1 MARYDY
7 ESDITFAQQQ
17 FDKAQERGEK
27 RGKRMAREALKTQF
41 VGGLIGAGIKGVKSL
56 LDQKADALHFSQA
69 PQRAR
74 YEQMLN
80 QRTSIQNTLKPYI
93 AQGGNKEDYLTDYYY
108 DIYSKEAKAARPNAV
123 ESSYDTWL
131 REEAN
136 KKAKSMIPVFDKMQQ
151 ESVDVPTFEEFQAQ
165 YTKYSNQI
173 TPRSLGG
180 AAVKYVKNLFAK
192 ETDETL
198 AYKNEKAKD
207 VLYGTSLFKES
218 KELKGALQ
226 EWNAAGNG
234 VVDIVKALNE
244 KAKNGEIIFKDIV
257 DPKVVDW
264 EEQSH
269 GSIIKKK
276 GLLYITRDAKGNKIE
291 IVKDLDLNQYEKK
304 KLPVFTE
311 SDKKSA
317 YNTSQSV
324 IASFDKKDEKVKAF
338 NKFVK
343 DKNLGLTFGSQVL
356 EVTTNLGKN
365 PKDVTAQQIATNFLL
380 NQIVK
385 QGSLVNLR
393 TTMTNWDVASMSPVE
408 PERETE
414 YLKNELLPN
423 IKTFKED
430 IQTKLGANHPQVSEL
445 YATTLTFIKAESMNL
460 DIDERQEYIK
470 DLNREFGYETSRN
483 LISEDR
489 NDEVIDPIMPPKAVK
504 VLPKIKNITNEYKE
518 KGVIKKHKGR
528 KLTYLTNWEENMDKL
543 DLSTLSIN
551 DLGYL
556 ASIRGDELYN
566 YLGLD
571 TNVSLTPFRV
581 QGLGYKGGI
590 KTLRANAREAMEQK
604 LMNEREIGEFKADG
618 IVSGMFMNKDN
629 DWNTLKD
636 DETINTFFETLK
648 INLLK
653 V

>member
-41 VGGLIGAGIKGVKSL
+41 VGGLIGAGLEGVKSL
-56 LDQKADALHFSQA
+56 LNQKADALHFSQA

-93 AQGGNKEDYLTDYYY
+93 AQGGNKEDYLTNYYY
-108 DIYSKEAKAARPNAV
+108 DIYLKEAKVAKPNAV

-131 REEAN
+131 REEAR

-151 ESVDVPTFEEFQAQ
+151 ESLDVPTFEEFQAQ
-165 YTKYSNQI
+165 YTKYANQL
-173 TPRSLGG
+173 TPRSIGG
-180 AAVKYVKNLFAK
+180 AAIKYVKNLFAK

-234 VVDIVKALNE
+234 VVDIVNALNE
-244 KAKNGEIIFKDIV
+244 KAKKGEIVFKDIV
-257 DPKVVDW
+257 DPKVVEW

-269 GSIIKKK
+269 GSTIKKK
-276 GLLYITRDAKGNKIE
+276 GLLYITRDANGNKIE
-291 IVKDLDLNQYEKK
+291 TVKDLDLNQYETK
-304 KLPVFTE
+304 KLPVFNET
-311 SDKKSA
+311 DKKSA
-317 YNTSQSV
+317 YNAAQSV
-324 IASFDKKDEKVKAF
+324 VSSFDKKDERVKIF
-338 NKFVK
+338 NQVVK
-343 DKNLGLTFGSQVL
+343 DKNLGLTFGSQIL
-356 EVTTNLGKN
+356 EITTNLGRN

-380 NQIVK
+380 NQAVEK
-385 QGSLVNLR
+385 GSLVGLR
-393 TTMTNWDVASMSPVE
+393 TTMTNWDVAKLSPPE

-430 IQTKLGANHPQVSEL
+430 IQTKLGANHPEVSKL
-445 YATTLTFIKAESMNL
+445 YETTLKFIQADSMSL
-460 DIDERQEYIK
+460 TIDERQEYIR

-483 LISEDR
+483 LISETT
-489 NDEVIDPIMPPKAVK
+489 DEEITDSIMPPKAVK
-504 VLPKIKNITNEYKE
+504 EP
-518 KGVIKKHKGR
+518 
-528 KLTYLTNWEENMDKL
+528 M
-543 DLSTLSIN
+543 SIN
-551 DLGYL
+551 AVSSKYKVDEDFINKLI
-556 ASIRGDELYN
+556 SIKPKAG
-566 YLGLD
+566 G
-571 TNVSLTPFRV
+571 VAQQAPFREDPIDLV
-581 QGLGYKGGI
+581 TDKMLYDAGYITQGKDAPAFKMFGRRQFIRDLFEDLQ
-590 KTLRANAREAMEQK
+590 LR
-604 LMNEREIGEFKADG
+604 
-618 IVSGMFMNKDN
+618 
-629 DWNTLKD
+629 
-636 DETINTFFETLK
+636 
-648 INLLK
+648 
-653 V
+653 

>member
-7 ESDITFAQQQ
+7 EGQ
-17 FDKAQERGEK
+17 FDFVKKQFDEAQERGEK

-108 DIYSKEAKAARPNAV
+108 DIYSKEAKVARPNAV

-165 YTKYSNQI
+165 YTKYANQL
-173 TPRSLGG
+173 TPRSIGG

-269 GSIIKKK
+269 GSTIKKK
-276 GLLYITRDAKGNKIE
+276 GLLYITRDANGNKIE
-291 IVKDLDLNQYEKK
+291 TVKDLDLNQYETK
-304 KLPVFTE
+304 KLPVFNET
-311 SDKKSA
+311 DKKSA
-317 YNTSQSV
+317 YNAAQSV
-324 IASFDKKDEKVKAF
+324 VSSFDKKDERVKIF
-338 NKFVK
+338 NQVVK
-343 DKNLGLTFGSQVL
+343 DKQLGLTFGSQVL

-380 NQIVK
+380 NQAVEK
-385 QGSLVNLR
+385 GSLVGLR
-393 TTMTNWDVASMSPVE
+393 TTMTNWDVAKLSPPE
-408 PERETE
+408 PEKETE

-430 IQTKLGANHPQVSEL
+430 IQTKLGANHPEISKL
-445 YATTLTFIKAESMNL
+445 YETTLKFIQADSMSL
-460 DIDERQEYIK
+460 TIDERQEYIR
-470 DLNREFGYETSRN
+470 DLNTEFGYETSRN
-483 LISEDR
+483 LISETT
-489 NDEVIDPIMPPKAVK
+489 DEEITDSIMPPKAVK
-504 VLPKIKNITNEYKE
+504 EPMSIDAVSSKYKVDEDFINKLISIKPKVGGVTQQAPFREDPIDLITDKMLYDAGYISKGKDAPGFKMFGRRKFIK
-518 KGVIKKHKGR
+518 
-528 KLTYLTNWEENMDKL
+528 
-543 DLSTLSIN
+543 DLYN
-551 DLGYL
+551 DLQ
-556 ASIRGDELYN
+556 
-566 YLGLD
+566 
-571 TNVSLTPFRV
+571 LT
-581 QGLGYKGGI
+581 
-590 KTLRANAREAMEQK
+590 
-604 LMNEREIGEFKADG
+604 
-618 IVSGMFMNKDN
+618 
-629 DWNTLKD
+629 
-636 DETINTFFETLK
+636 K
-648 INLLK
+648 INF
-653 V
+653 

>member
-1 MARYDY
+1 MARYNY
-7 ESDITFAQQQ
+7 ESQLTFAREQ
-17 FDKAQERGEK
+17 FDEAEK
-27 RGKRMAREALKTQF
+27 RGKKRGKELAREALKKQF
-41 VGGLIGAGIKGVKSL
+41 VGGIIGAGLQGVKSL

-136 KKAKSMIPVFDKMQQ
+136 KKAKAMIPVFDKMQQ
-151 ESVDVPTFEEFQAQ
+151 ESIDVPTFEEFQAQ
-165 YTKYSNQI
+165 YTKYANQL
-173 TPRSLGG
+173 TPRSIGG

-234 VVDIVKALNE
+234 VVEIVKALNI
-244 KAKNGEIIFKDIV
+244 KAKNGEIVFKDIV
-257 DPKVVDW
+257 DPKFIDW
-264 EEQSH
+264 EEKAH

-276 GLLYITRDAKGNKIE
+276 GLLYITRDADGNKIE
-291 IVKDLDLNQYEKK
+291 TVKDLDLNQYETK
-304 KLPVFTE
+304 KLPAFTE
-311 SDKKSA
+311 SDKKAA

-324 IASFDKKDEKVKAF
+324 IASFDKENAKVEAF

-380 NQIVK
+380 NQVVQ

-408 PERETE
+408 PEKETQ
-414 YLKNELLPN
+414 YLKNQLLPN

-430 IQTKLGANHPQVSEL
+430 IQAKLGANHPQITEL
-445 YATTLTFIKAESMNL
+445 YATTLKFIKADSMDL
-460 DIDERQEYIK
+460 TIDERQEYIR
-470 DLNREFGYETSRN
+470 DLNKEFGYETSRN

-489 NDEVIDPIMPPKAVK
+489 DAEVIDTIMPPK
-504 VLPKIKNITNEYKE
+504 
-518 KGVIKKHKGR
+518 VIKEPISIEAVSSKYKIDEKLINKLIDIKPKTGPVTQQSPGRTDPIDLITKEMLYDAGYISKGKDALAFQMIGRR
-528 KLTYLTNWEENMDKL
+528 KFIK
-543 DLSTLSIN
+543 DLYK
-551 DLGYL
+551 DLQL
-556 ASIRGDELYN
+556 
-566 YLGLD
+566 
-571 TNVSLTPFRV
+571 
-581 QGLGYKGGI
+581 
-590 KTLRANAREAMEQK
+590 
-604 LMNEREIGEFKADG
+604 
-618 IVSGMFMNKDN
+618 
-629 DWNTLKD
+629 
-636 DETINTFFETLK
+636 
-648 INLLK
+648 
-653 V
+653 

>member
-108 DIYSKEAKAARPNAV
+108 DIYSKEAKVARPNAV

-136 KKAKSMIPVFDKMQQ
+136 KKAKAMIPVFDKMQQ

-165 YTKYSNQI
+165 YTKYSNQV
-173 TPRSLGG
+173 TPRSIGG

-257 DPKVVDW
+257 DPKFVDW

-269 GSIIKKK
+269 GSTIKKK
-276 GLLYITRDAKGNKIE
+276 GLLYITRDANGNKIE
-291 IVKDLDLNQYEKK
+291 TVKDLDLNQYETK
-304 KLPVFTE
+304 KLPVFNET
-311 SDKKSA
+311 DKKSA
-317 YNTSQSV
+317 YNAAQSV
-324 IASFDKKDEKVKAF
+324 VSSFDKKDERVKIF
-338 NKFVK
+338 NQVVK
-343 DKNLGLTFGSQVL
+343 DKQLGLTFGSQVL

-380 NQIVK
+380 NQVVQ

-408 PERETE
+408 PEKETE

-430 IQTKLGANHPQVSEL
+430 IQTKLGANHPQITEL
-445 YATTLTFIKAESMNL
+445 YATTLKFIKADSMDL
-460 DIDERQEYIK
+460 TIDERQEYIR
-470 DLNREFGYETSRN
+470 DLNKEFGYETSRN
-483 LISEDR
+483 LISKDR
-489 NDEVIDPIMPPKAVK
+489 DVESGETIPMPPKKEPMSITEVSSKYK
-504 VLPKIKNITNEYKE
+504 VDEDFINKLINIKPKIG
-518 KGVIKKHKGR
+518 GV
-528 KLTYLTNWEENMDKL
+528 
-543 DLSTLSIN
+543 
-551 DLGYL
+551 
-556 ASIRGDELYN
+556 AQQA
-566 YLGLD
+566 
-571 TNVSLTPFRV
+571 PFREDPIDLV
-581 QGLGYKGGI
+581 TDKMLYDAGYITQGKDASAFKMFGRRKFIRDLFEDLQ
-590 KTLRANAREAMEQK
+590 LR
-604 LMNEREIGEFKADG
+604 
-618 IVSGMFMNKDN
+618 
-629 DWNTLKD
+629 
-636 DETINTFFETLK
+636 
-648 INLLK
+648 
-653 V
+653 

>member
-93 AQGGNKEDYLTDYYY
+93 AQGGNKEEYLTNYYY
-108 DIYSKEAKAARPNAV
+108 DLYSSEAVKVKPNAV
-123 ESSYDTWL
+123 VSSYDTWL

-165 YTKYSNQI
+165 YTKYANQL
-173 TPRSLGG
+173 TPRSIGG
-180 AAVKYVKNLFAK
+180 AAFKYVKNLFAK

-244 KAKNGEIIFKDIV
+244 KAKKGELVFKDIV
-257 DPKVVDW
+257 DPKVVEW

-269 GSIIKKK
+269 GSTIKKK
-276 GLLYITRDAKGNKIE
+276 GLLYITRDANGNKIE
-291 IVKDLDLNQYEKK
+291 TVKDLDLNQYEKK

-311 SDKKSA
+311 SDKKAA

-324 IASFDKKDEKVKAF
+324 IASFDKKDKKVEAF

-365 PKDVTAQQIATNFLL
+365 PKDVSAQQIATNFLL
-380 NQIVK
+380 NQAVK
-385 QGSLVNLR
+385 KGSLVGLR

-408 PERETE
+408 PEKETE

-430 IQTKLGANHPQVSEL
+430 IQTKLGANHPQVTEL
-445 YATTLTFIKAESMNL
+445 YATTLTFIKAESMDLN
-460 DIDERQEYIK
+460 IDERQEYIR

-483 LISEDR
+483 LISETT
-489 NDEVIDPIMPPKAVK
+489 DEDITDTIMPPKVVK
-504 VLPKIKNITNEYKE
+504 EP
-518 KGVIKKHKGR
+518 
-528 KLTYLTNWEENMDKL
+528 M
-543 DLSTLSIN
+543 SIN
-551 DLGYL
+551 AVSSKYKINEDFINKLISIKPKVGGVTQQAPFREDPIDL
-556 ASIRGDELYN
+556 ITDEMLYN
-566 YLGLD
+566 A
-571 TNVSLTPFRV
+571 
-581 QGLGYKGGI
+581 GYISKGKDAAGFKMFGRRKFI
-590 KTLRANAREAMEQK
+590 KDL
-604 LMNEREIGEFKADG
+604 
-618 IVSGMFMNKDN
+618 
-629 DWNTLKD
+629 
-636 DETINTFFETLK
+636 FEDLQL
-648 INLLK
+648 I
-653 V
+653 

>member
-41 VGGLIGAGIKGVKSL
+41 VGGLIGAGIEGVKSL

-165 YTKYSNQI
+165 YTKYANQL
-173 TPRSLGG
+173 TPRSIGG

-244 KAKNGEIIFKDIV
+244 KAKKGELVFKDIV
-257 DPKVVDW
+257 DPKFVDW

-269 GSIIKKK
+269 GSTIKKK
-276 GLLYITRDAKGNKIE
+276 GLLYITRDANGNKIE
-291 IVKDLDLNQYEKK
+291 TVKDLDLNQYETK
-304 KLPVFTE
+304 KLPVFNET
-311 SDKKSA
+311 DKKSA
-317 YNTSQSV
+317 YNAAQSV
-324 IASFDKKDEKVKAF
+324 VSSFDKKDERVKIF
-338 NKFVK
+338 NQVVK
-343 DKNLGLTFGSQVL
+343 DKNLGLTFGSQIL
-356 EVTTNLGKN
+356 EITTNLGRN

-380 NQIVK
+380 NQAVEK
-385 QGSLVNLR
+385 GSLVGLR
-393 TTMTNWDVASMSPVE
+393 TIMTNWDVAKLSPPE
-408 PERETE
+408 PEKETE

-430 IQTKLGANHPQVSEL
+430 MQTKLGANHPQVTEL
-445 YATTLTFIKAESMNL
+445 YATTLTFIKAESMDLN
-460 DIDERQEYIK
+460 IDERQEYIR

-483 LISEDR
+483 LITEGRD
-489 NDEVIDPIMPPKAVK
+489 DEVIDPIMPPKAVK
-504 VLPKIKNITNEYKE
+504 E
-518 KGVIKKHKGR
+518 VI
-528 KLTYLTNWEENMDKL
+528 
-543 DLSTLSIN
+543 SIE
-551 DLGYL
+551 D
-556 ASIRGDELYN
+556 
-566 YLGLD
+566 
-571 TNVSLTPFRV
+571 VSSK
-581 QGLGYKGGI
+581 Y
-590 KTLRANAREAMEQK
+590 
-604 LMNEREIGEFKADG
+604 
-618 IVSGMFMNKDN
+618 
-629 DWNTLKD
+629 
-636 DETINTFFETLK
+636 K
-648 INLLK
+648 INEELINKLIGMK
-653 V
+653 PKTGPVTQQAPGRTDPIDLITKEMLYDAGYISKGKDAIGFQAIGRRRFIRDLYKDLQLTKITF

>member
-7 ESDITFAQQQ
+7 ESQLTFAREQ
-17 FDKAQERGEK
+17 FDEAEK
-27 RGKRMAREALKTQF
+27 RGKKRGKELAREALKKQF
-41 VGGLIGAGIKGVKSL
+41 VGGLIGEGLKGVKSL

-93 AQGGNKEDYLTDYYY
+93 AQGGNKEDYLTNYYY
-108 DIYSKEAKAARPNAV
+108 DIYSKEAKVARPNAV

-136 KKAKSMIPVFDKMQQ
+136 KKAKAMIPVFDKMQQ
-151 ESVDVPTFEEFQAQ
+151 ESIDVPTFEEFQKQ
-165 YTKYSNQI
+165 YTKYANQM
-173 TPRSLGG
+173 TPRTLGG
-180 AAVKYVKNLFAK
+180 VAGNFVKNLFNK

-244 KAKNGEIIFKDIV
+244 KAKKGELVFKDIV
-257 DPKVVDW
+257 DPKVVEW

-269 GSIIKKK
+269 GSTIKKK
-276 GLLYITRDAKGNKIE
+276 GLLYITRDANGNKIE
-291 IVKDLDLNQYEKK
+291 TVKDLDLNQYEKK

-311 SDKKSA
+311 SDKKAA

-324 IASFDKKDEKVKAF
+324 IASFDKKDKKVEAF

-365 PKDVTAQQIATNFLL
+365 PKDVSAQQIATNFLL
-380 NQIVK
+380 NQAVEK
-385 QGSLVNLR
+385 GSLVGLR

-408 PERETE
+408 PEKETE

-430 IQTKLGANHPQVSEL
+430 TQTKLGANHPQVTEL
-445 YATTLTFIKAESMNL
+445 YATTLKFIKADSMDL
-460 DIDERQEYIK
+460 TIDERQEYIR
-470 DLNREFGYETSRN
+470 DLNKEFGYETSRN
-483 LISEDR
+483 LISKDR
-489 NDEVIDPIMPPKAVK
+489 DVESGETIPMPPKKEPMSITEVSSKYK
-504 VLPKIKNITNEYKE
+504 VDEDFINKLINIKPKIG
-518 KGVIKKHKGR
+518 GV
-528 KLTYLTNWEENMDKL
+528 
-543 DLSTLSIN
+543 
-551 DLGYL
+551 
-556 ASIRGDELYN
+556 AQQA
-566 YLGLD
+566 
-571 TNVSLTPFRV
+571 PFREDPIDLV
-581 QGLGYKGGI
+581 TDKMLYDAGYITQGKDASAFKMFGKRKFIRDLFEDLQ
-590 KTLRANAREAMEQK
+590 LR
-604 LMNEREIGEFKADG
+604 
-618 IVSGMFMNKDN
+618 
-629 DWNTLKD
+629 
-636 DETINTFFETLK
+636 
-648 INLLK
+648 
-653 V
+653 

>member
-93 AQGGNKEDYLTDYYY
+93 AQGGNKEDYLTNYYY
-108 DIYSKEAKAARPNAV
+108 DIYLKEAKVARPNAV

-165 YTKYSNQI
+165 YTKYANQL
-173 TPRSLGG
+173 TPRSIGG

-244 KAKNGEIIFKDIV
+244 KAKKGELVFKDIV
-257 DPKVVDW
+257 DPKFVDW

-269 GSIIKKK
+269 GSTIKKK
-276 GLLYITRDAKGNKIE
+276 GLLYITRDANGNKIE
-291 IVKDLDLNQYEKK
+291 TVKDLDLNQYETK
-304 KLPVFTE
+304 KLPVFNET
-311 SDKKSA
+311 DKKSA
-317 YNTSQSV
+317 YNAAQSV
-324 IASFDKKDEKVKAF
+324 VSSFDKKDERVKIF
-338 NKFVK
+338 NQVVK
-343 DKNLGLTFGSQVL
+343 DKNLGLTFGSQIL
-356 EVTTNLGKN
+356 EITTNLGRN

-380 NQIVK
+380 NQAVEK
-385 QGSLVNLR
+385 GSLVGLR
-393 TTMTNWDVASMSPVE
+393 TIMTNWDVAKLSPPE
-408 PERETE
+408 PEKETK

-430 IQTKLGANHPQVSEL
+430 IQSKIGANHPEVSKL
-445 YATTLTFIKAESMNL
+445 YETTLKFIQADSMSL
-460 DIDERQEYIK
+460 TIDERQEYIR

-483 LISEDR
+483 LINETTDEDIT
-489 NDEVIDPIMPPKAVK
+489 DTIMPPKAIKKPMSINAVSSK
-504 VLPKIKNITNEYKE
+504 YKIDEDFINKLISIKPKIG
-518 KGVIKKHKGR
+518 GV
-528 KLTYLTNWEENMDKL
+528 
-543 DLSTLSIN
+543 SQQ
-551 DLGYL
+551 
-556 ASIRGDELYN
+556 A
-566 YLGLD
+566 
-571 TNVSLTPFRV
+571 PFREDPID
-581 QGLGYKGGI
+581 LITDKMLYDAGYISEGKDAPGFKMFGRRKFI
-590 KTLRANAREAMEQK
+590 RDLFEDLQLR
-604 LMNEREIGEFKADG
+604 
-618 IVSGMFMNKDN
+618 
-629 DWNTLKD
+629 
-636 DETINTFFETLK
+636 
-648 INLLK
+648 
-653 V
+653 

>member
-93 AQGGNKEDYLTDYYY
+93 AQGGNKEEYLTNYYY
-108 DIYSKEAKAARPNAV
+108 DLYSAEAAKVRPNAV
-123 ESSYDTWL
+123 VSSYDTWL
-131 REEAN
+131 REEAA

-165 YTKYSNQI
+165 YTKYANQL
-173 TPRSLGG
+173 TPRSIGG

-207 VLYGTSLFKES
+207 VLYGTTLFKES
-218 KELKGALQ
+218 NELRGALQ

-234 VVDIVKALNE
+234 VVDIVNALNE
-244 KAKNGEIIFKDIV
+244 KAKKGEIIFKDIV
-257 DPKVVDW
+257 DPKVVEW

-269 GSIIKKK
+269 GSTIKKK
-276 GLLYITRDAKGNKIE
+276 GLLYITRDANGNKIE
-291 IVKDLDLNQYEKK
+291 TVKDLDLNQYETK
-304 KLPVFTE
+304 KLPVFNET
-311 SDKKSA
+311 DKKSA
-317 YNTSQSV
+317 YNAAQSV
-324 IASFDKKDEKVKAF
+324 VSSFDKKDERVKIF
-338 NKFVK
+338 NQVVK
-343 DKNLGLTFGSQVL
+343 DKQLGLTFGSQVL

-380 NQIVK
+380 NQAVEK
-385 QGSLVNLR
+385 GSLVGLR
-393 TTMTNWDVASMSPVE
+393 TTMTNWDVAKLSPPE
-408 PERETE
+408 PKKETE

-430 IQTKLGANHPQVSEL
+430 IQTKLGANHPEVSKL
-445 YATTLTFIKAESMNL
+445 YETTLKFIQADSMSL
-460 DIDERQEYIK
+460 TIDERQEYIR

-483 LISEDR
+483 LISETT
-489 NDEVIDPIMPPKAVK
+489 DEDTTDTIMPPKVVKEPMSINAVSSK
-504 VLPKIKNITNEYKE
+504 YKIDEDFINKLISIKPKIGGVSQQAPFREDPIDLIT
-518 KGVIKKHKGR
+518 
-528 KLTYLTNWEENMDKL
+528 
-543 DLSTLSIN
+543 
-551 DLGYL
+551 
-556 ASIRGDELYN
+556 DETLYN
-566 YLGLD
+566 A
-571 TNVSLTPFRV
+571 
-581 QGLGYKGGI
+581 GYISKGKDAAGFKMFGRRKFI
-590 KTLRANAREAMEQK
+590 KDL
-604 LMNEREIGEFKADG
+604 
-618 IVSGMFMNKDN
+618 
-629 DWNTLKD
+629 
-636 DETINTFFETLK
+636 FEDLQL
-648 INLLK
+648 I
-653 V
+653 

>member
-1 MARYDY
+1 
-7 ESDITFAQQQ
+7 
-17 FDKAQERGEK
+17 
-27 RGKRMAREALKTQF
+27 
-41 VGGLIGAGIKGVKSL
+41 
-56 LDQKADALHFSQA
+56 
-69 PQRAR
+69 
-74 YEQMLN
+74 
-80 QRTSIQNTLKPYI
+80 
-93 AQGGNKEDYLTDYYY
+93 
-108 DIYSKEAKAARPNAV
+108 
-123 ESSYDTWL
+123 
-131 REEAN
+131 
-136 KKAKSMIPVFDKMQQ
+136 
-151 ESVDVPTFEEFQAQ
+151 
-165 YTKYSNQI
+165 
-173 TPRSLGG
+173 
-180 AAVKYVKNLFAK
+180 
-192 ETDETL
+192 
-198 AYKNEKAKD
+198 
-207 VLYGTSLFKES
+207 
-218 KELKGALQ
+218 
-226 EWNAAGNG
+226 
-234 VVDIVKALNE
+234 
-244 KAKNGEIIFKDIV
+244 
-257 DPKVVDW
+257 
-264 EEQSH
+264 
-269 GSIIKKK
+269 
-276 GLLYITRDAKGNKIE
+276 
-291 IVKDLDLNQYEKK
+291 
-304 KLPVFTE
+304 
-311 SDKKSA
+311 
-317 YNTSQSV
+317 
-324 IASFDKKDEKVKAF
+324 
-338 NKFVK
+338 
-343 DKNLGLTFGSQVL
+343 
-356 EVTTNLGKN
+356 
-365 PKDVTAQQIATNFLL
+365 
-380 NQIVK
+380 
-385 QGSLVNLR
+385 
-393 TTMTNWDVASMSPVE
+393 MTNWDVAKLSPPE

-430 IQTKLGANHPQVSEL
+430 IQTKLGANHPEVSKL
-445 YATTLTFIKAESMNL
+445 YETTLKFIQADSMSL
-460 DIDERQEYIK
+460 TIDERQEYIR

-483 LISEDR
+483 LISETT
-489 NDEVIDPIMPPKAVK
+489 DEEITDSIMPPKAVK

>member
-7 ESDITFAQQQ
+7 EGQ
-17 FDKAQERGEK
+17 FDFVKKQFDEAQERGEK

-108 DIYSKEAKAARPNAV
+108 DIYSKEAKVARPNAV

-136 KKAKSMIPVFDKMQQ
+136 KKAKAMIPVFDKMQQ

-165 YTKYSNQI
+165 YTKYSNQV
-173 TPRSLGG
+173 TPRSIGG

-257 DPKVVDW
+257 DPKVVEW
-264 EEQSH
+264 EEESH
-269 GSIIKKK
+269 GSTIKRK

-291 IVKDLDLNQYEKK
+291 TVKDLDLNQYEAK

-311 SDKKSA
+311 SDKKAA

-324 IASFDKKDEKVKAF
+324 IASFDKKNPKVKLF
-338 NKFVK
+338 NKVI
-343 DKNLGLTFGSQVL
+343 KNETLGLTFGSQVL
-356 EVTTNLGKN
+356 EVANNLGN
-365 PKDVTAQQIATNFLL
+365 PRDITSQQIATNFLL
-380 NQIVK
+380 NQAVEK
-385 QGSLVNLR
+385 NSLVGLR
-393 TTMTNWDVASMSPVE
+393 TIMTNWDVASMSPVE
-408 PERETE
+408 PERETQ

-430 IQTKLGANHPQVSEL
+430 IQTKLGANHPQVAEL

-460 DIDERQEYIK
+460 NIDERQEYIR

-504 VLPKIKNITNEYKE
+504 VLPKIKNITSEYKE
-518 KGVIKKHKGR
+518 RGVIKRQEGR
-528 KLTYLTNWEENMDKL
+528 RLTYLTNWEDNMDKL
-543 DLSTLSIN
+543 DLSTLSMD

-556 ASIRGDELYN
+556 ASIRGNELYN

-581 QGLGYKGGI
+581 QGLGSKGGI
-590 KTLRANAREAMEQK
+590 KTLRANAKEAMEQK
-604 LMNEREIGEFKADG
+604 LMNERKISKFKADG

-629 DWNTLKD
+629 DWNTLKN
-636 DETINTFFETLK
+636 DEAINAFFETLK

>member
-93 AQGGNKEDYLTDYYY
+93 AQGGNKEEYLTNYYY
-108 DIYSKEAKAARPNAV
+108 DLYSSEAVKVKPNAV
-123 ESSYDTWL
+123 VSSYDTWL
-131 REEAN
+131 REEAA

-165 YTKYSNQI
+165 YTKYANQL
-173 TPRSLGG
+173 TPRSIGG
-180 AAVKYVKNLFAK
+180 AAFKYVKNLFAK

-244 KAKNGEIIFKDIV
+244 KAKKGELVFKDIV
-257 DPKVVDW
+257 DPKVVEW

-269 GSIIKKK
+269 GSTIKKK
-276 GLLYITRDAKGNKIE
+276 GLLYITRDANGNKIE
-291 IVKDLDLNQYEKK
+291 TVKDLDLNQYEKK

-311 SDKKSA
+311 SDKKAA

-324 IASFDKKDEKVKAF
+324 IASFDKKDKKVEAF

-365 PKDVTAQQIATNFLL
+365 PKDVSAQQIATNFLL
-380 NQIVK
+380 NQAVK
-385 QGSLVNLR
+385 KGSLVGLR

-408 PERETE
+408 PEKETE

-430 IQTKLGANHPQVSEL
+430 IQTKLGANHPQVTEL
-445 YATTLTFIKAESMNL
+445 YATTLTFIKAESMDLN
-460 DIDERQEYIK
+460 IDERQEYIR

-483 LISEDR
+483 LISETT
-489 NDEVIDPIMPPKAVK
+489 DEDITDTIMPPKVVK
-504 VLPKIKNITNEYKE
+504 EP
-518 KGVIKKHKGR
+518 
-528 KLTYLTNWEENMDKL
+528 M
-543 DLSTLSIN
+543 SIN
-551 DLGYL
+551 AVSSKYKINEDFINKLISIKPKVGGVTQQAPFREDPIDL
-556 ASIRGDELYN
+556 ITDEMLYN
-566 YLGLD
+566 A
-571 TNVSLTPFRV
+571 
-581 QGLGYKGGI
+581 GYISKGKDAAGFKMFGRRKFI
-590 KTLRANAREAMEQK
+590 KDL
-604 LMNEREIGEFKADG
+604 
-618 IVSGMFMNKDN
+618 
-629 DWNTLKD
+629 
-636 DETINTFFETLK
+636 FEDLQL
-648 INLLK
+648 I
-653 V
+653 

>member
-7 ESDITFAQQQ
+7 EGQ
-17 FDKAQERGEK
+17 FDFVKKQFDEAQERGEK

-93 AQGGNKEDYLTDYYY
+93 AQGGNKEEYLTNYYY
-108 DIYSKEAKAARPNAV
+108 DLYSSEAVKVKPNAV
-123 ESSYDTWL
+123 VSSYDTWL
-131 REEAN
+131 REEAA

-165 YTKYSNQI
+165 YTKYANQL
-173 TPRSLGG
+173 TPRSIGG
-180 AAVKYVKNLFAK
+180 AAFKYVKNLFAK

-244 KAKNGEIIFKDIV
+244 KAKKGELVFKDIV
-257 DPKVVDW
+257 DPKVVEW

-269 GSIIKKK
+269 GSTIKKK
-276 GLLYITRDAKGNKIE
+276 GLLYITRDANGNKIE
-291 IVKDLDLNQYEKK
+291 TVKDLDLNQYETK
-304 KLPVFTE
+304 KLPVFNET
-311 SDKKSA
+311 DKKSA
-317 YNTSQSV
+317 YNAAQSV
-324 IASFDKKDEKVKAF
+324 VSSFDKKDERVKIF
-338 NKFVK
+338 NQVVK
-343 DKNLGLTFGSQVL
+343 DKQLGLTFGSQVL

-380 NQIVK
+380 NQAVEK
-385 QGSLVNLR
+385 GSLVGLR
-393 TTMTNWDVASMSPVE
+393 TTMTNWDVAKLSPPE
-408 PERETE
+408 PEKETE

-430 IQTKLGANHPQVSEL
+430 IQTKLGANHPEVSKL
-445 YATTLTFIKAESMNL
+445 YETTLKFIQADSMSL
-460 DIDERQEYIK
+460 TIDERQEYTR

-483 LISEDR
+483 LISETT
-489 NDEVIDPIMPPKAVK
+489 DEDTTDTIMPPKVVKEPMSINAVSSK
-504 VLPKIKNITNEYKE
+504 YKIDEDFINKLISIKPKIGGVSQQAPFREDPIDLIT
-518 KGVIKKHKGR
+518 
-528 KLTYLTNWEENMDKL
+528 
-543 DLSTLSIN
+543 
-551 DLGYL
+551 
-556 ASIRGDELYN
+556 DEMLYN
-566 YLGLD
+566 A
-571 TNVSLTPFRV
+571 
-581 QGLGYKGGI
+581 GYISKGKDAAG
-590 KTLRANAREAMEQK
+590 
-604 LMNEREIGEFKADG
+604 FK
-618 IVSGMFMNKDN
+618 MFGRRKFIRD
-629 DWNTLKD
+629 L
-636 DETINTFFETLK
+636 FEDLQL
-648 INLLK
+648 I
-653 V
+653 

>member
-7 ESDITFAQQQ
+7 ESQLTFAREQ
-17 FDKAQERGEK
+17 FDEAEK
-27 RGKRMAREALKTQF
+27 RGKKRGKELAREALKKQF
-41 VGGLIGAGIKGVKSL
+41 VGGLIGAGLQGVKSL

-136 KKAKSMIPVFDKMQQ
+136 KKAKAMIPVFDKMQQ
-151 ESVDVPTFEEFQAQ
+151 ESIDVPTFEEFQAQ
-165 YTKYSNQI
+165 YTKYANQL
-173 TPRSLGG
+173 TPRSIGG

-244 KAKNGEIIFKDIV
+244 KAKKGEIVFKDIV
-257 DPKVVDW
+257 DPKVVEW

-269 GSIIKKK
+269 GSTIKKK
-276 GLLYITRDAKGNKIE
+276 GLLYITRDANGNKIE
-291 IVKDLDLNQYEKK
+291 TVKDLDLNQYETK
-304 KLPVFTE
+304 KLPAFTE
-311 SDKKSA
+311 SDKKAA

-324 IASFDKKDEKVKAF
+324 IASFDKKNAKVEAF

-380 NQIVK
+380 NQVVQ

-408 PERETE
+408 PEKETE

-430 IQTKLGANHPQVSEL
+430 IQTKLGANHPQITEL
-445 YATTLTFIKAESMNL
+445 YATTLKFIKADSMDL
-460 DIDERQEYIK
+460 TIDERQEYIR
-470 DLNREFGYETSRN
+470 DLNKEFGYETSRN
-483 LISEDR
+483 LISKDR
-489 NDEVIDPIMPPKAVK
+489 DVESGETIPMPPKKEPMSITEVSSKYK
-504 VLPKIKNITNEYKE
+504 VDEDFINKLINIKPKIG
-518 KGVIKKHKGR
+518 GV
-528 KLTYLTNWEENMDKL
+528 
-543 DLSTLSIN
+543 
-551 DLGYL
+551 
-556 ASIRGDELYN
+556 AQQA
-566 YLGLD
+566 
-571 TNVSLTPFRV
+571 PFREDPIDLV
-581 QGLGYKGGI
+581 TDKMLYDAGYITQGKDASAFKMFGKRKFIRDLFEDLQ
-590 KTLRANAREAMEQK
+590 LR
-604 LMNEREIGEFKADG
+604 
-618 IVSGMFMNKDN
+618 
-629 DWNTLKD
+629 
-636 DETINTFFETLK
+636 
-648 INLLK
+648 
-653 V
+653 